1 MELAPKRI
9 LGEKGHRSMGK
20 TQITA
25 EPGVPQIVMV
35 CEFDAPPELVFR
47 AYIDPELLAQW
58 LGPRDLS
65 MTITQYEN
73 RDGGVWRFIHTS
85 AEGNEFG
92 FHGVMHG
99 TPSLSGIVRT
109 FEYEGH
115 PGHVSL
121 ETLTFEDLGG
131 RTRVRTNAVFQSVE
145 DRDGMIQS
153 GMQRGVDDSA
163 DRLDELLARLI
174 AAS

>member
-1 MELAPKRI
+1 
-9 LGEKGHRSMGK
+9 MGK

-25 EPGVPQIVMV
+25 DPGVPQIVMV

-47 AYIDPELLAQW
+47 AYIDPELLPQW

-73 RDGGVWRFIHTS
+73 RDGGVWRYIHTS

-109 FEYEGH
+109 FEFEGY

-145 DRDGMIQS
+145 DRDGMIRS

-174 AAS
+174 AAN